1 MQIDAHQH
9 FWTYTVADYPWIGD
23 GMERLAA
30 DFQPV
35 DLEAVARPLGFTG
48 SVAVQAR
55 QTVAESDWLLQLAD
69 ANPFLRGVVGWVDL
83 RSPAVSEDLAR
94 LAAHDRF
101 VGVRHVVQDEPDP
114 RFLMG
119 EAFIGGLRELQPLGL
134 TYDLLLFPHQ
144 LPAAIEL
151 TALLPDQPFVLDHLA
166 KPGVKAGEIEPWQT
180 AFTQLASHPNVCCKL
195 SGLVTEADWAA
206 WKPDDFRRYLDV
218 ALESFGPDRLMIGS
232 DWPVCLLAADY
243 AKAIDLVTTAIASL
257 TPTEQAAIR
266 GGTATRFYGLKPLPT

>member
-9 FWTYTVADYPWIGD
+9 FWSYTTAEYPWIGA
-23 GMERLAA
+23 GMDRLAT
-30 DFQPV
+30 DFLPA
-35 DLEAVARPLGFTG
+35 DLEDVARPLGFTG

-83 RSPAVSEDLAR
+83 RSPAVSEELAR

-119 EAFIGGLRELQPLGL
+119 DAFVQGLRALRPLGL

-166 KPGVKAGEIEPWQT
+166 KPLIRTGAMNPWQ
-180 AFTQLASHPNVCCKL
+180 ADFVRLADHPNVCCKL
-195 SGLVTEADWAA
+195 SGLVTEANWAA
-206 WKPDDFRRYLDV
+206 WKPEDFRRYLDV

-243 AKAIDLVTTAIASL
+243 AEAIDLVTTAIASL

-266 GGTATRFYGLKPLPT
+266 GGTATRFYGLQPLPT

>member
-9 FWTYTVADYPWIGD
+9 FWTYNAADYPWIGN
-23 GMERLAA
+23 GMERLAD
-30 DFQPV
+30 DFLPE
-35 DLEAVARPLGFTG
+35 DLEAVARPLGFSG

-55 QTVAESDWLLQLAD
+55 QSVAESDWLLQLAD
-69 ANPFLRGVVGWVDL
+69 ATPFLRGVVGWVDL
-83 RSPAVSEDLAR
+83 RSPAVSDDLAR
-94 LAAHDRF
+94 LADHERF

-119 EAFIGGLRELQPLGL
+119 EAFIRGLRELQPLGL
-134 TYDLLLFPHQ
+134 TYDLLLFPYQ
-144 LPAAIEL
+144 VPAAIEL

-166 KPGVKAGEIEPWQT
+166 KPGIKAGEIEPWRT

-206 WKPDDFRRYLDV
+206 WQPDDFRRYLDV

-232 DWPVCLLAADY
+232 DWPVCLLAAEY
-243 AKAIDLVTTAIASL
+243 AEAIDIVTTAIASL

-266 GGTATRFYGLKPLPT
+266 GDTATRFYGLKPLPT

>member
-9 FWTYTVADYPWIGD
+9 FWTYTVADYPWIGE

-30 DFQPV
+30 DFQPA

-83 RSPAVSEDLAR
+83 RSPAVADDLAR

-206 WKPDDFRRYLDV
+206 WKPDDFGRYLDV

-232 DWPVCLLAADY
+232 DWPVCLLAAEY
-243 AKAIDLVTTAIASL
+243 AETIDLVATAIASL